1 MFNIYDYSNMFDD
14 RHIEKE
20 FLKKLGK
27 NLRFIRLSKS
37 IKQNEIAYRCN
48 FDKSSY
54 NNIEAGKRNIT
65 ILNLLKI
72 AKALD
77 VKIEDLFIN
86 LNDD

>member
-1 MFNIYDYSNMFDD
+1 VFDE

-20 FLKKLGK
+20 YLKKIGK
-27 NLRFIRLSKS
+27 SIKEIRLSKT

-72 AKALD
+72 ANALE
-77 VKIEDLFIN
+77 IEIEQIFKN
-86 LNDD
+86 LR

>member
-1 MFNIYDYSNMFDD
+1 
-14 RHIEKE
+14 
-20 FLKKLGK
+20 
-27 NLRFIRLSKS
+27 LSKS

-72 AKALD
+72 AEALEI
-77 VKIEDLFIN
+77 KIENIFIG
-86 LNDD
+86 LKKD